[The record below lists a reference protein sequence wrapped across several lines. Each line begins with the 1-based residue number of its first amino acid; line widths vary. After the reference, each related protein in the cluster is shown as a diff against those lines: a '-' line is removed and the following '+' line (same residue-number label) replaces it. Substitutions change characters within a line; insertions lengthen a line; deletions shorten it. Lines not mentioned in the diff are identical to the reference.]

1 MIALAVLGSTGSIG
15 ENALQVVSAFPDR
28 FRVVA
33 LAAGGARLARLAEQ
47 VRQTGASWV
56 AVPREEHARALRP
69 SLGEGVRVV
78 WGERGLTGVATL
90 PEVDTV
96 VSAIVGAAGL
106 VPTYAAVRAGKRVAL
121 ANKETLVAAGELVME
136 AARRSGA
143 AVLPVDSE
151 HSALFQILEGRDPR
165 QVKRLVL
172 TASGGPFRGRA
183 RGELTSVRVE
193 EALAH
198 PRWSMGP
205 KITVDS
211 ATLMNKGLEVIEA
224 RWLFDVPADR
234 IDVVIHPE
242 SVVHSL
248 VEFVDGSLLAQLATA
263 DMRGPIAY
271 ALGFPERLPLNGLGL
286 DLTQVGRLTFEAPDR
301 EAFPCLD
308 LAYRA
313 LAAGGTAPAALSAAN
328 EVAVEGFL
336 QGRLAFLQI
345 PELVAAALE
354 SHAPLP
360 VENLDRVLEADR
372 WARAFARE
380 WIARRGRRP

>member
-1 MIALAVLGSTGSIG
+1 MITLSVLGSTGSIG

-33 LAAGGARLARLAEQ
+33 LAAGGGRLARLAEQ

-56 AVPREEHARALRP
+56 AVPRREDAEALRS
-69 SLGEGVRVV
+69 SLGAGVRVL
-78 WGERGLTGVATL
+78 WGEEGLTEVASL

-121 ANKETLVAAGELVME
+121 ANKETLVAAGELVMGE
-136 AARRSGA
+136 ARRSGA
-143 AVLPVDSE
+143 AMLPVDSE
-151 HSALFQILEGRDPR
+151 HSALFQILEGRDPG
-165 QVKRLVL
+165 QVRRLVL
-172 TASGGPFRGRA
+172 TASGGPFRGR
-183 RGELTSVRVE
+183 RREELDSVGVD

-224 RWLFDVPADR
+224 RWLFDMPADR

-271 ALGFPERLPLNGLGL
+271 ALGFPERLPLDGLGL

-328 EVAVEGFL
+328 EVAVAGFL
-336 QGRLAFLQI
+336 EGRITFLQI
-345 PELVAAALE
+345 SEVVAAALE
-354 SHAPLP
+354 AHAPLP
-360 VENLDRVLEADR
+360 VESLEAVLRADR

-380 WIARRGRRP
+380 WIARHGRMP

>member
-1 MIALAVLGSTGSIG
+1 MVALAVLGSTGSIG

-33 LAAGGARLARLAEQ
+33 LAAGGGRLARLAEQ

-56 AVPREEHARALRP
+56 AVPCREDADALRP
-69 SLGEGVRVV
+69 SVGEGVRVV
-78 WGERGLTGVATL
+78 WGEKGLTEVATL
-90 PEVDTV
+90 PGVDTV

-151 HSALFQILEGRDPR
+151 HSALFQILEGRDPS

-172 TASGGPFRGRA
+172 TASGGPFRGR
-183 RGELTSVRVE
+183 RREELVSVGVD

-224 RWLFDVPADR
+224 RWLFGVPAER

-328 EVAVEGFL
+328 EVAVAGFL
-336 QGRLAFLQI
+336 EGKITFLQI

-354 SHAPLP
+354 AHAPLP
-360 VENLDRVLEADR
+360 VESLEPVLRADR

-380 WIARRGRRP
+380 WIDRHGRRP

>member
-33 LAAGGARLARLAEQ
+33 LAAGGGRLERLAEQ
-47 VRQTGASWV
+47 VRRTGASWV
-56 AVPREEHARALRP
+56 AVPRRDDAEVLRS
-69 SLGEGVRVV
+69 SLGPGVRVV
-78 WGERGLTGVATL
+78 WGERGLTEVATL
-90 PEVDTV
+90 PEADTV

-172 TASGGPFRGRA
+172 TASGGPFRGRT
-183 RGELTSVRVE
+183 REELAGVGVA

-224 RWLFDVPADR
+224 RWLFDVPAER

-286 DLTQVGRLTFEAPDR
+286 DLTRVGRLTFEPPDR

-313 LAAGGTAPAALSAAN
+313 LEAGGTAPAALSAAN
-328 EVAVEGFL
+328 EVAVAGFL
-336 QGRLAFLQI
+336 EGRLTFLQI

-354 SHAPLP
+354 AHTPLP
-360 VENLDRVLEADR
+360 VESLEPVLGADR
-372 WARAFARE
+372 WARGFARD
-380 WIARRGRRP
+380 WIARHGRGP